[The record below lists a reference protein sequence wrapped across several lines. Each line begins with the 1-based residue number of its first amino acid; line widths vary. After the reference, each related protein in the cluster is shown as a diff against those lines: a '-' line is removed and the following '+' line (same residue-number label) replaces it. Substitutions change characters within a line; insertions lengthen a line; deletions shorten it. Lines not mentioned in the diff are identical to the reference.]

1 MPILNV
7 VGLRQTRNFRARSAS
22 GGVSAGGANFIIQFF
37 NSFAMIRCFRL
48 LLVLVSILASGVSSV
63 RAAAASD
70 DLARDFQNPP
80 EAAKPWVIWYWMQA
94 SVSREGITADLEAM
108 KEAGVGGAYFM
119 AIQDMPT
126 PAWPITPVRQLTD
139 EWWAMVMHAF
149 READRLGLKIAM
161 HACDGFATSG
171 GPWITPELSMQ
182 RVVWSETRV
191 TGGKVFSGVL
201 PQPATKE
208 NYYRDIAVLAFPT
221 QAGAGVSTRTIV
233 PVVTTSGGADASM
246 LPMGREKAR
255 YRAEEAGWIQ
265 YAFAEPFT
273 ARSLVVQP
281 DGRNV
286 QALRLA
292 VEASD
297 DGKNFCPVAQLEP
310 PRHGWQN
317 DAADFTFV
325 LPETTARY
333 FRFVW
338 DPAGSEPGSEDLDAA
353 KWRPI
358 LKVARLELSSEAR
371 IDQFEGKSGAV
382 WRIGKRTTEDQ
393 LPERLAVAKG
403 TIIDLTAKLGADGKL
418 NWDVPAGTW
427 TILRVGHTST
437 GQHNETAGAGKGL
450 EADKFNPAAARLNFD
465 QWFGEAMRR
474 AGPELTK
481 RVLTGFHLDSWECG
495 SQNWSPVFQKEFERR
510 RGYDPRPW
518 LPAMAGIP
526 VESAEASEKFLHDV
540 RTTISELIVDNFI
553 GVYAELA
560 RVNGKRFT
568 AESVS
573 PVIVSDNMRHFEEVD
588 LPMGEFWL
596 RSPTHDKPNDMR
608 DTISAARIYGKRIV
622 GAETFTELKLTWDE
636 HPGMLKTLGDR
647 NYALGVNHFA
657 YHVFMHNPWM
667 DRKPGMTLGGVGLF
681 FQRDQT
687 WWRPGKAW
695 VEYAHRVQSV
705 LQQGLPVVDVAVF
718 TGEEMPRRAVLPER
732 LTTILPGLM
741 GEAAV
746 NREAERLANVG
757 QPMKAVAEGVSSSA
771 NTTNPADWT
780 DPLRGYTYDS
790 INRDALLRLAT
801 VKDGRVVLP
810 GGASYGVL
818 VLPGANPMNPSGVP
832 LSAEVAKRVGELK
845 RLGAKVIDAPWTEET
860 LDALKIARDFIA
872 TENGTAAERVAW
884 THRRVEDAEVY
895 FASNQEERARVL
907 ELSLRVNGRVP
918 EIWDPVTGEI
928 TKARTWRSENGRTV
942 LIVALEA
949 AESVL
954 VVFREKTTET
964 VVNGGVNRRVLKA
977 VAELRGGWTVAFEK
991 RPAAPG
997 APVYAETLFDWS
1009 KHADAAVRHFSGTAQ
1024 YKRTFTFSSAAARGK
1039 RVWLDLGE
1047 VANLAEVYVNG
1058 VNCGVAWTPP
1068 YRVEITRALKDGDN
1082 ELRVAVTNTW
1092 ANRLIGD
1099 ADLPEAE
1106 RVTWTIAKISM
1117 KGRPLLKAG
1126 LLGPVRLMTEE

>member
-1 MPILNV
+1 
-7 VGLRQTRNFRARSAS
+7 
-22 GGVSAGGANFIIQFF
+22 
-37 NSFAMIRCFRL
+37 MIRRFRTFVFFGTL
-48 LLVLVSILASGVSSV
+48 LIAFVAVVLPRLV
-63 RAAAASD
+63 AAEDTPNAF
-70 DLARDFQNPP
+70 ARDFQNPP
-80 EAAKPWVIWYWMQA
+80 ESAKPWVIWYWMQA

-108 KEAGVGGAYFM
+108 KQAGIGGAYFM

-126 PAWPITPVRQLTD
+126 PAWPIAPVRQLTE
-139 EWWAMVMHAF
+139 EWWGMVMHAF
-149 READRLGLKIAM
+149 KEADRLGLKIAM

-191 TGGKVFSGVL
+191 SGGKNFSGVL
-201 PQPATKE
+201 PQPPTKE
-208 NYYRDIAVLAFPT
+208 DFYRDIAVLAFPA
-221 QAGAGVSTRTIV
+221 QAGAGVSTRTVV
-233 PVVTTSGGADASM
+233 PVVTTSDGADASM
-246 LPMGREKAR
+246 LPMGKEKAR
-255 YRAEEAGWIQ
+255 YRTEEAGWIQ

-273 ARSLVVQP
+273 ARSLVVGP
-281 DGRNV
+281 DGNNM
-286 QALRLA
+286 QGLRLR

-297 DGKNFCPVAQLEP
+297 DGKDFRFVAQLKP
-310 PRHGWQN
+310 ARQGWQHN
-317 DAADFTFV
+317 SWEATFA

-353 KWRPI
+353 KWRAI
-358 LKVARLELSSEAR
+358 LKVTKLVLSSEAR
-371 IDQFEGKSGAV
+371 IEQIEGKSAVV
-382 WRIGKRTTEDQ
+382 WRIGKRTTAEQVPDA
-393 LPERLAVAKG
+393 LAVAKDS
-403 TIIDLTAKLGADGKL
+403 IVDLTAKLGADGKL
-418 NWDVPAGTW
+418 NWDAPAGEW

-450 EADKFNPAAARLNFD
+450 EADKFNAAAARLNFD

-510 RGYDPRPW
+510 RGYELTPW
-518 LPAMAGIP
+518 LPVMAGIP
-526 VESAEASEKFLHDV
+526 VQSAEASETFLHDV
-540 RTTISELIVDNFI
+540 RTTIGELIVDNFI
-553 GVYAELA
+553 GTYAELA
-560 RVNGKRFT
+560 RVNGMRFS
-568 AESVS
+568 AESIS
-573 PVIVSDNMRHFEEVD
+573 PVIVSDNMRHFDKVD

-608 DTISAARIYGKRIV
+608 DTISASRVYGKRII
-622 GAETFTELKLTWDE
+622 GAEAFTELKLTWDE
-636 HPGMLKTLGDR
+636 HPAMLKTLGDR

-695 VEYAHRVQSV
+695 VAYAHRVQSV
-705 LQQGLPVVDVAVF
+705 LQQGVPVVDVAVF

-741 GEAAV
+741 GGDAV
-746 NREAERLANVG
+746 KREAVRLANAG

-771 NTTNPADWT
+771 NTTDPADWT

-801 VKDGRVVLP
+801 VKDGRIVLP

-818 VLPGANPMNPSGVP
+818 VLPGKNPMNPSGLP
-832 LSAEVAKRVGELK
+832 LSADVAKRVVELK
-845 RLGAKVIDAPWTEET
+845 KLGAKIIDAPWTAAT
-860 LDALKIARDFIA
+860 LDSLKIARDFIA
-872 TENGTAAERVAW
+872 TEKGEEADKVAW
-884 THRRVEDAEVY
+884 THRREGEADVY
-895 FASNQEERARVL
+895 FISNQLERTRSF
-907 ELSLRVNGRVP
+907 EFSLRADGRVP
-918 EIWDPVTGEI
+918 EIWNPATGEMR
-928 TKARTWRSENGRTV
+928 KAGTWKLEKGRTV
-942 LIVALEA
+942 FPLQLEA
-949 AESVL
+949 AESVF
-954 VVFREKTTET
+954 VVLREKT
-964 VVNGGVNRRVLKA
+964 A
-977 VAELRGGWTVAFEK
+977 VKSSASGDNQRFLRTAQELSGGWTVAFEK
-991 RPAAPG
+991 RPAAPS
-997 APVYAETLFDWS
+997 APVYAEALFDWS
-1009 KHADAAVRHFSGTAQ
+1009 KHDDAAVRHFSGTAQ
-1024 YKRTFTFSSAAARGK
+1024 YKRVFSFSVSEANRGK

-1047 VANLAEVYVNG
+1047 VANLAEVFVNG
-1058 VNCGVAWTPP
+1058 VSCGVAWTPP
-1068 YRVEITRALKDGDN
+1068 YRVEVTQALKSGDN

-1092 ANRLIGD
+1092 ANRMIGD
-1099 ADLPEAE
+1099 AELPEAE
-1106 RVTWTIAKISM
+1106 RVTWTTAKLSM

>member
-1 MPILNV
+1 
-7 VGLRQTRNFRARSAS
+7 
-22 GGVSAGGANFIIQFF
+22 
-37 NSFAMIRCFRL
+37 MIRRLRPLILFVTL
-48 LLVLVSILASGVSSV
+48 LLAFAEGVLPRCVAAEDALA
-63 RAAAASD
+63 
-70 DLARDFQNPP
+70 LDFKSPP
-80 EAAKPWVIWYWMQA
+80 ESAKPWVIWYWMQA

-108 KEAGVGGAYFM
+108 KQAGVGGAYFM
-119 AIQDMPT
+119 AVQDMPN
-126 PAWPITPVRQLTD
+126 PAWPITPVRQLTE
-139 EWWAMVMHAF
+139 EWWGMVMHAF

-191 TGGKVFSGVL
+191 SGGKNISIVL
-201 PQPATKE
+201 PQPPTKE
-208 NYYRDIAVLAFPT
+208 NYYRDIAVLAFPA
-221 QAGAGVSTRTIV
+221 QAGAGVSTRTVV
-233 PVVTTSGGADASM
+233 PKVTTSDGTDASM
-246 LPMGREKAR
+246 LPAGREKSR
-255 YRAEEAGWIQ
+255 YRTEKPGWIQ

-273 ARSLVVQP
+273 ARSLVVGP
-281 DGRNV
+281 DGTNM
-286 QALRLA
+286 QGLRLR

-297 DGKNFCPVAQLEP
+297 DGKDFRFLAQLEP
-310 PRHGWQN
+310 ARQGWQHN
-317 DAADFTFV
+317 SWEATFA

-338 DPAGSEPGSEDLDAA
+338 DPAGSEPGSEDMDAA
-353 KWRPI
+353 KWRAI
-358 LKVARLELSSEAR
+358 LKVTRLELLSEAR
-371 IDQFEGKSGAV
+371 IEQFEGKSGAV
-382 WRIGKRTTEDQ
+382 WRIGKRTTAEQ
-393 LPERLAVAKG
+393 VPGSLAVAKDK
-403 TIIDLTAKLGADGKL
+403 IVDLTAKLGADGKL
-418 NWDVPAGTW
+418 NWDAPAGEW

-437 GQHNETAGAGKGL
+437 GQQNETAGAGKGL
-450 EADKFNPAAARLNFD
+450 EADKFNPMAARLNFD

-481 RVLTGFHLDSWECG
+481 RVLAGFHLDSWECG

-540 RTTISELIVDNFI
+540 RTTIGELIVDNFI
-553 GVYAELA
+553 SVYAELA
-560 RVNGKRFT
+560 RVHGLRFT
-568 AESVS
+568 AESVA
-573 PVIVSDNMRHFEEVD
+573 PVIVSDNLRHFEYVD

-608 DTISAARIYGKRIV
+608 DTISGAHIYGKRIV
-622 GAETFTELKLTWDE
+622 GAEAFTELKLVWDE
-636 HPGMLKTLGDR
+636 HPAMLKALGDR

-667 DRKPGMTLGGVGLF
+667 NRKPGMTLGGVGLF

-687 WWRPGKAW
+687 WWQPGKAW
-695 VEYAHRVQSV
+695 VAYAHRVQSV
-705 LQQGLPVVDVAVF
+705 LQQGTPVVDVAVF

-746 NREAERLANVG
+746 KREAERLANVG

-771 NTTNPADWT
+771 NTTDPADWT
-780 DPLRGYTYDS
+780 DPLRGYAYDS

-818 VLPGANPMNPSGVP
+818 VIPGANPMNPSGVP
-832 LSAEVAKRVGELK
+832 LSEEVTKRVAELK
-845 RLGAKVIDAPWTEET
+845 KLGAKLIDVAWKEET
-860 LDALKIARDFIA
+860 LDGLKLPRDFAAI
-872 TENGTAAERVAW
+872 ENGAMAERVAW
-884 THRRVEDAEVY
+884 THRTTSEGDVY
-895 FASNQEERARVL
+895 FISNQQELGRTL
-907 ELSLRVNGRVP
+907 EFSLRVIGRVP
-918 EIWDPVTGEI
+918 EIWNPITGEMA
-928 TKARTWRSENGRTV
+928 KARTWKVDGGRTV
-942 LIVALEA
+942 LPLEMA
-949 AESVL
+949 PAESVF

-964 VVNGGVNRRVLKA
+964 AATGGANRRVLKA
-977 VAELRGGWTVAFEK
+977 MQVLDGGWAVAFEK

-997 APVYAETLFDWS
+997 APVYSEKLFDWS
-1009 KHADAAVRHFSGTAQ
+1009 QHADPAVRYFSGTAN
-1024 YKRTFTFSSAAARGK
+1024 YKRVFSFNAATNRGR

-1047 VANLAEVYVNG
+1047 VANLAEIYVNG

-1068 YRVEITRALKDGDN
+1068 YRVEITQALKNGDN
-1082 ELRVAVTNTW
+1082 ELRIAVTNTW

-1099 ADLPEAE
+1099 AELPEAE
-1106 RVTWTIAKISM
+1106 RVTWTTSKLSM

-1126 LLGPVRLMTEE
+1126 LLGPVSLMAGE

>member
-1 MPILNV
+1 MIRFSRLLPVFVLILV
-7 VGLRQTRNFRARSAS
+7 A
-22 GGVSAGGANFIIQFF
+22 GVSAMRAEGTPYA
-37 NSFAMIRCFRL
+37 
-48 LLVLVSILASGVSSV
+48 LV
-63 RAAAASD
+63 
-70 DLARDFQNPP
+70 RDFQNPP
-80 EAAKPWVIWYWMQA
+80 ESAKPWVIWYWMQA

-108 KEAGVGGAYFM
+108 KQAGIGGAYFM

-126 PAWPITPVRQLTD
+126 PAWPITPVRQLTE
-139 EWWAMVMHAF
+139 EWWGMVMHAF
-149 READRLGLKIAM
+149 KEADRLGLKIAM

-191 TGGKVFSGVL
+191 SGGKTGKVFSGVL
-201 PQPATKE
+201 PQPPTKE

-221 QAGAGVSTRTIV
+221 QAGAGVSTRTVV
-233 PVVTTSGGADASM
+233 PVVTTSEGADASM
-246 LPMGREKAR
+246 LPMGKEKAR
-255 YRAEEAGWIQ
+255 YRAEDAGWIQ
-265 YAFAEPFT
+265 YAFAESFT

-281 DGRNV
+281 DGTNM
-286 QALRLA
+286 QGLRLR
-292 VEASD
+292 VEASE
-297 DGKNFCPVAQLEP
+297 DGKDFLFVAQLEP
-310 PRHGWQN
+310 ARQGWQHN
-317 DAADFTFV
+317 AWEATFA

-338 DPAGSEPGSEDLDAA
+338 DPAGSEPGSEDMDAA

-358 LKVARLELSSEAR
+358 LKVTRLELSSEAR
-371 IDQFEGKSGAV
+371 IEQFEGKSGAL
-382 WRIGKRTTEDQ
+382 WRIGKRTTSDI
-393 LPERLAVAKG
+393 LPEKLAVAKG
-403 TIIDLTAKLGADGKL
+403 TMVDLTSKLGADGKL
-418 NWDVPAGTW
+418 NWDMPAGAW

-474 AGPELTK
+474 AGPELSK
-481 RVLTGFHLDSWECG
+481 RVLAGFHLDSWECG

-526 VESAEASEKFLHDV
+526 VESAEASETFLHDV
-540 RTTISELIVDNFI
+540 RTTIGELIVDNFV

-573 PVIVSDNMRHFEEVD
+573 PVVTSDNMRHFEQVD

-608 DTISAARIYGKRIV
+608 DTISAARVYGKKII
-622 GAETFTELKLTWDE
+622 GAEAFTELKLTWDE
-636 HPGMLKTLGDR
+636 HPGMLKALGDR

-657 YHVFMHNPWM
+657 YHVFMHNPWP
-667 DRKPGMTLGGVGLF
+667 DRKPGMTLGGVGTF

-687 WWRPGKAW
+687 WWRPGAAW
-695 VEYAHRVQSV
+695 FAYAHRVQAV
-705 LQQGLPVVDVAVF
+705 LQQGVPVVDVAVF

-732 LTTILPGLM
+732 LTTVLPGLM
-741 GEAAV
+741 GEDAV
-746 NREAERLANVG
+746 KREAVRLANVG
-757 QPMKAVAEGVSSSA
+757 QPMKTVAEGVSSSA

-780 DPLRGYTYDS
+780 DPLRGYAYDS

-801 VKDGRVVLP
+801 VRDGRIVLP

-845 RLGAKVIDAPWTEET
+845 KLGAKIIDAPWTEET
-860 LDALKIARDFIA
+860 LDSLKIARDFVA
-872 TENGTAAERVAW
+872 MEKGEEADKVAW
-884 THRRVEDAEVY
+884 THRRVEDVEVY
-895 FASNQEERARVL
+895 FVSNQLERTRSL
-907 ELSLRVNGRVP
+907 EFSLRVDGSVP
-918 EIWDPVTGEI
+918 EIWNTVTGEI
-928 TKARTWRSENGRTV
+928 IEARSWWREKGRTV
-942 LIVALEA
+942 LPLELAA
-949 AESVL
+949 AESVF
-954 VVFREKTTET
+954 VVFREKTTAM
-964 VVNGGVNRRVLKA
+964 LKSERA
-977 VAELRGGWTVAFEK
+977 NQPFLRAMQELTGSWTVAFEK

-997 APVYAETLFDWS
+997 APVYAEALFDWS
-1009 KHADAAVRHFSGTAQ
+1009 KHSDAAVRHFSGTAQ
-1024 YKRTFTFSSAAARGK
+1024 YKRVFSFNAASSRGR

-1068 YRVEITRALKDGDN
+1068 YHVEVTRALKDGDN
-1082 ELRVAVTNTW
+1082 ELRVGVTNTW

-1099 ADLPEAE
+1099 AELPEAE
-1106 RVTWTIAKISM
+1106 RVTWTTAKIGM

-1126 LLGPVRLMTEE
+1126 LLGPVRLMREE